1 MVLVLLF
8 VIQYFVS
15 IYFCKTFDGEERTG
29 CFALN
34 VFLVSCD
41 SQCLVALPHGDVV
54 SLLCVIVVF
63 DFGLL
68 VQQMMFKGLF
78 YIISSSRTALC
89 TFD

>member
-1 MVLVLLF
+1 MFGPCF
-8 VIQYFVS
+8 VYQYFVS
-15 IYFCKTFDGEERTG
+15 IYFCKPLDWEERAG

-41 SQCLVALPHGDVV
+41 SQCSVALPRGDVV
-54 SLLCVIVVF
+54 SPLCVIVVF

-78 YIISSSRTALC
+78 Y
-89 TFD
+89 F